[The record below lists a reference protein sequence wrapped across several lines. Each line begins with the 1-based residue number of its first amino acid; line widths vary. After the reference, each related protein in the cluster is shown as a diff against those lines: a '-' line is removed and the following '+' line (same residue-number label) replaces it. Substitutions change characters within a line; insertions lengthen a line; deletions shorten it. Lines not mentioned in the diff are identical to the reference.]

1 MTPYRPA
8 PFVLPA
14 HILRASILL
23 VGLSMAGC
31 ARDRDTTPYPS
42 LAVRPV
48 EKQGFAEPA
57 AKPVVL
63 RPDAALDAQIAELTG
78 RLGSVEQEFNKAH
91 DQARADA
98 TKARGAA
105 VGSEAWLAA
114 QTALATLDEIR
125 ARTSSLLTEVDD
137 RAIQR
142 AAALEPEYPTLTA
155 LRERAAAAVTRQ
167 AAQIKAIN
175 DSLPAA

>member
-8 PFVLPA
+8 PSARPA
-14 HILRASILL
+14 PRLAPCILII
-23 VGLSMAGC
+23 GLTLAGC
-31 ARDRDTTPYPS
+31 ARDHDTTPYPS

-63 RPDAALDAQIAELTG
+63 RPDPALDAQVAEMTRRLTA
-78 RLGSVEQEFNKAH
+78 VEQEFTKAH
-91 DQARADA
+91 DQARTDA
-98 TKARGAA
+98 AKARGAA
-105 VGSEAWLAA
+105 VGSEAWLTA
-114 QTALATLDEIR
+114 QTELATLDEIR
-125 ARTSSLLTEVDD
+125 ARTSSLLTEIDD

-142 AAALEPEYPTLTA
+142 AAALEPDYPTLTS
-155 LRERAAAAVTRQ
+155 LRDRASAAVTRQ
-167 AAQIKAIN
+167 AAQIKAIS

>member
-1 MTPYRPA
+1 MTSYRPA
-8 PFVLPA
+8 PFARPA
-14 HILRASILL
+14 HIVRACVLL
-23 VGLSMAGC
+23 VGLSLAGC

-63 RPDAALDAQIAELTG
+63 RPDPTLDAQIADLTRRLTG
-78 RLGSVEQEFNKAH
+78 IEQEFTKAH
-91 DQARADA
+91 DQARTDA
-98 TKARGAA
+98 AKARGAA
-105 VGSEAWLAA
+105 VGSEAWLTA
-114 QTALATLDEIR
+114 QTELATLDEIR
-125 ARTSSLLTEVDD
+125 ARTSSLLTEADD

-142 AAALEPEYPTLTA
+142 ATALEPDYPTLTG
-155 LRERAAAAVTRQ
+155 LRERASAAVARQ

>member
-1 MTPYRPA
+1 MTPNRLAPFARPA
-8 PFVLPA
+8 HMMRACVLIA
-14 HILRASILL
+14 
-23 VGLSMAGC
+23 GLSLGGC
-31 ARDRDTTPYPS
+31 ARDHDTTPYPS

-63 RPDAALDAQIAELTG
+63 RADPALDAQVAEMTRRLTA
-78 RLGSVEQEFNKAH
+78 LEEEFAKAH

-98 TKARGAA
+98 VKARGAA
-105 VGSEAWLAA
+105 VGSEAWLTA
-114 QTALATLDEIR
+114 QTELATLDEIR
-125 ARTSSLLTEVDD
+125 ARTSSLLTEIDD

-142 AAALEPEYPTLTA
+142 AAALEPDYPTLTS
-155 LRERAAAAVTRQ
+155 LRDRASAAVTRQ
-167 AAQIKAIN
+167 AAQIKAIS

>member
-8 PFVLPA
+8 PSARPA
-14 HILRASILL
+14 HPWRACALL
-23 VGLSMAGC
+23 VGLALAGC

-63 RPDAALDAQIAELTG
+63 RPDPALDAQIADLTR
-78 RLGSVEQEFNKAH
+78 RLSAVEQEFAKAH
-91 DQARADA
+91 DQARASA
-98 TKARGAA
+98 AKARGAA
-105 VGSEAWLAA
+105 VGSDAWLTA
-114 QTALATLDEIR
+114 QTELATLDEIR
-125 ARTSSLLTEVDD
+125 ARTSSLLTEADD

-142 AAALEPEYPTLTA
+142 AAALEPDYSSLDA
-155 LRERAAAAVTRQ
+155 LRERAATAVTSQ
-167 AAQIKAIN
+167 AAQIKAIS

>member
-8 PFVLPA
+8 PFARPA

-23 VGLSMAGC
+23 VGLSLAGC
-31 ARDRDTTPYPS
+31 ARDRGTTPYPS

-63 RPDAALDAQIAELTG
+63 RPDPTLDTQITELAR
-78 RLGSVEQEFNKAH
+78 RLTSVEQEFGSAH

-98 TKARGAA
+98 AKARGAA
-105 VGSEAWLAA
+105 VGSDAWLAA

-142 AAALEPEYPTLTA
+142 AAALEPDYPTLNA
-155 LRERAAAAVTRQ
+155 LRERASAAVTRQ
-167 AAQIKAIN
+167 AEQIKAIN
-175 DSLPAA
+175 DTLPAA

>member
-8 PFVLPA
+8 PFAQPV
-14 HILRASILL
+14 HMMRACALL
-23 VGLSMAGC
+23 VGLSLAGC

-63 RPDAALDAQIAELTG
+63 RPDPALDTQIADLTRRLTG
-78 RLGSVEQEFNKAH
+78 IEEEFTKAH

-98 TKARGAA
+98 AKARGAA
-105 VGSEAWLAA
+105 VGSEAWLTA
-114 QTALATLDEIR
+114 QTELATLEEIR
-125 ARTSSLLTEVDD
+125 ARTSSLLTQIDD

-142 AAALEPEYPTLTA
+142 AAALEPEYPTLTS
-155 LRERAAAAVTRQ
+155 LRERASAAVTRQ
-167 AAQIKAIN
+167 AAQIKAIS